1 MKPLEER
8 IEEIQKKMDRKL
20 SHGQN
25 DEVLNSKYRELLA
38 EKFKNKTP
46 SN

>member
-8 IEEIQKKMDRKL
+8 IEELQKKIDRKL
-20 SHGQN
+20 AHGQN
-25 DEVLNSKYRELLA
+25 DEVLNAKYKQLLA